1 MPELPKLKV
10 TTWRCGYRCEEI
22 RDLEKAREFLNF
34 DPTFVV
40 TVEGKVLSGYD
51 ELVRLAAQDSY
62 KDKEFLEVVLLPLLG
77 GG

>member
-10 TTWRCGYRCEEI
+10 TTWSCGYQHEEI

-40 TVEGKVLSGYD
+40 TVEGKVLSCYD

>member
-10 TTWRCGYRCEEI
+10 TTWSCGYQHEEI
-22 RDLEKAREFLNF
+22 RDFEQAREFLNF
-34 DPTFVV
+34 DSTYLV
-40 TVEGKVLSGYD
+40 TVEGQVLFCYD
-51 ELVRLAAQDSY
+51 QLIRLAAQDCY